1 MQDFSAIDVGAVTAE
16 LTRFVDETTPQ
27 NASGNGLITARSNP
41 KYGRARA
48 IELAERLRALYA
60 VLYPD
65 WQTDNAESSKDFE
78 FSRERDAAMR
88 LLSRIDAYQEITT
101 MLGTTSLA
109 PQMSANSLHE
119 KVWTA
124 AQAQWQT
131 EHYHEAVLAAAKAV
145 NSLLQAKIRRRDVS
159 EVKLVR
165 EAFSERPPTPGK
177 PRLRFPAVA
186 DEQTRDSLR
195 QGAMDFGAGCFGAIR
210 NPVGHLPNDEVDLSF
225 QGALERLA
233 ALSLLAR
240 WVDEAELEVAEE
252 EPAE

>member
-1 MQDFSAIDVGAVTAE
+1 MQDFSGINTEAVKAE
-16 LTRFVDETTPQ
+16 LRRFVDEATPQ
-27 NASGNGLITARSNP
+27 NASGAGFITARSNP
-41 KYGRARA
+41 KCGRARA
-48 IELAERLRALYA
+48 IELTERVRALYS

-65 WQTDNAESSKDFE
+65 WQTDNEQSSKNFE

-88 LLSRIDAYQEITT
+88 LLSRIDAFEEITA
-101 MLGTTSLA
+101 MMGATSLA

-119 KVWTA
+119 KVWLA
-124 AQAQWQT
+124 AQAQWAT

-165 EAFSERPPTPGK
+165 EAFSDKAPARGK
-177 PRLRFPAVA
+177 PRLRFPEVA

-240 WVDEAELEVAEE
+240 WVDEAELEFASE
-252 EPAE
+252 